1 MLLSA
6 RSIASLLLL
15 GGVVIFGVAGSFI
28 LGHLGHNF
36 NECMDLINSIY
47 FTVVTLSTVGYG
59 DIVPITPIAK
69 IFVVILIV
77 FGMGA
82 FLTALTSI
90 SGDLA
95 SKRILDL
102 TNKLEKI
109 EEEMSKVKVLLIGS
123 GGVNISLAENFEK
136 EKVKY
141 VLLLSDKT
149 EAEKLSEKGIKA
161 YAVNLISED
170 EIRKFHPERVKSVI
184 VDMQN
189 TSDML
194 YVILILTELAKDSNI
209 VAIVH
214 NEDLEKRL
222 ESIRKIKDIK
232 IINPSKQVA
241 NELFSY
247 LQEK

>member
-1 MLLSA
+1 
-6 RSIASLLLL
+6 
-15 GGVVIFGVAGSFI
+15 
-28 LGHLGHNF
+28 
-36 NECMDLINSIY
+36 MDLVNSIY
-47 FTVVTLSTVGYG
+47 FTVVTLFTVGYG

-69 IFVVILIV
+69 IFVVVFIV

-90 SGDLA
+90 SGDIA

-102 TNKLEKI
+102 TSKLEKI
-109 EEEMSKVKVLLIGS
+109 EEEMNKVKVILIGS
-123 GGVNISLAENFEK
+123 GGVNLSLAEKFEK

-161 YAVNLISED
+161 YAINLISED
-170 EIRKFHPERVKSVI
+170 EIKKFRPERVKNII

-194 YVILILTELAKDSNI
+194 YVILILTELAKDSKI
-209 VAIVH
+209 IAIVH

-222 ESIRKIKDIK
+222 ESVKKIKDIT

-241 NELFSY
+241 NELFSSF
-247 LQEK
+247 KAS

>member
-15 GGVVIFGVAGSFI
+15 GGVVIFGVTGSYI

-36 NECMDLINSIY
+36 NECMDLVNSIY

-69 IFVVILIV
+69 IFVVVFIV

-90 SGDLA
+90 SGDIA

-102 TNKLEKI
+102 TSKLEKI
-109 EEEMSKVKVLLIGS
+109 EEEMNKVKVILIGS
-123 GGVNISLAENFEK
+123 GGVNLSLAEKFEK

-161 YAVNLISED
+161 YAINLISED
-170 EIRKFHPERVKSVI
+170 EIKKFRPERVKNII

-194 YVILILTELAKDSNI
+194 YVILILTELAKDSKI
-209 VAIVH
+209 IAIVH

-222 ESIRKIKDIK
+222 ESVKKIKDIT

-241 NELFSY
+241 NELFSSF
-247 LQEK
+247 KAS